1 MHHFE
6 WHFRIDMNLYVY
18 KVYSWILKQNNSEN
32 KGCFDDNGGAC
43 INYIQIAFEKETHYF
58 GFIDDMWLTYT
69 ALLHTYVAFI
79 KDKSW

>member
-1 MHHFE
+1 
-6 WHFRIDMNLYVY
+6 MNLYVY

-43 INYIQIAFEKETHYF
+43 INYIQIVFEKKKLIILDLLT
-58 GFIDDMWLTYT
+58 IMWLTNT
-69 ALLHTYVAFI
+69 ALLHMYVAFI